1 MHQMEKNA
9 RLSSQVL
16 QGLSETLRQF
26 TLKQENLKRCKKMQS
41 ISINM
46 QATWFSF
53 AVLLNRAESMGTV
66 IPQ

>member
-1 MHQMEKNA
+1 
-9 RLSSQVL
+9 
-16 QGLSETLRQF
+16 
-26 TLKQENLKRCKKMQS
+26 MQS